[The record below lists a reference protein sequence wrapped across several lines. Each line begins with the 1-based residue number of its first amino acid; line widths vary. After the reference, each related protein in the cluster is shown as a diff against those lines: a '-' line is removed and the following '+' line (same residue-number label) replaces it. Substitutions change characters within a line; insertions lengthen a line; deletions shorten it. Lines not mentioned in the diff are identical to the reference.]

1 MTIKGFV
8 LALATVLVPAL
19 TLSSCGDD
27 EENNGGEDIVEIRPI
42 DGVKF
47 VKNNWM
53 LSDANGNFVS
63 FAQGRALNEAEPTVA
78 YVGVKDMDEAKE
90 NFADHLVPR
99 DAKRVETADNITVTL
114 TDTLGK
120 EQNKVFFTAVDDGE
134 TIATVKLEK
143 KVGIEKY
150 VTEYRYIDK
159 RLWPENSVTDDDFPF
174 QEGGVY
180 SNDGRNYV
188 CIKVPEA
195 GQNGILFTDW
205 DETTFYGQI
214 ILTRSFA
221 EVFFPQFPPLSAFEA
236 VDKKLLG
243 DEGDKYLKLLNACSP
258 DYRGIDSRPYWTS
271 SCDYHR
277 EAYLYSLTTH
287 KKIQYNIYNDRYELY
302 AKAEACDIIVSGS
315 KVIVSKID
323 QRPKHYEYRITTTAD
338 DWPRNTTLEEQALSK

>member
-27 EENNGGEDIVEIRPI
+27 EENNGGEDIVEIRPT
-42 DGVKF
+42 DGLEF

-63 FAQGRALNEAEPTVA
+63 FAQGRALKEAEPTVA

-99 DAKRVETADNITVTL
+99 DAKRVETANNITVTL

-174 QEGGVY
+174 QEGAIYTLNGV
-180 SNDGRNYV
+180 NYV

-195 GQNGILFTDW
+195 GQNGILFTDC
-205 DETTFYGQI
+205 DEWLFCTDTNVRMAG
-214 ILTRSFA
+214 RH
-221 EVFFPQFPPLSAFEA
+221 FFPKFPSLTVFKA
-236 VDKKLLG
+236 VDAKLLG
-243 DEGDKYLKLLNACSP
+243 EEGDKYLKLLNTCSP
-258 DYRGIDSRPYWTS
+258 DIRYGLNSTYWTS
-271 SCDYHR
+271 TYEDSYFY
-277 EAYLYSLTTH
+277 EYNFATH
-287 KKIQYNIYNDRYELY
+287 TSNRLNQYDGKPLLEGR
-302 AKAEACDIIVSGS
+302 AKAMSGEIVVGEGGDVNVRVYHSALLPPVDYS
-315 KVIVSKID
+315 
-323 QRPKHYEYRITTTAD
+323 AD
-338 DWPRNTTLEEQALSK
+338 VCHRNTTLEEQALSK